1 MIELVSANDQYSLD
15 QHLLKLSDTLGL
27 DPIYFDAS
35 LKDFS
40 FEQLYF
46 EVISVDM
53 FNPTKLIIVKNAL
66 FLSSKGKLV
75 DNQESLFSQIL
86 EASDEIHLVFTL
98 FDLKFDS
105 KKKAVKVAK
114 EKGKLTVLEDVKE
127 QTIKQCITQANKKYG
142 FNLKQ
147 NEIERF
153 VEYCPSLQSAMN
165 AIEKLKLY
173 DGPITLSVIELLVED
188 SSDIVLFDLSNA
200 IIEKDMN
207 LSFELYQT
215 LKNKN
220 TDLSGLIYILASK
233 FRQMYISSQLK
244 SMGYNQQDVASMMKI
259 SPNYAWVL
267 MNKLNHLF
275 HGDSLLRILSELSEF
290 DRKSKKFMVDKNIEF
305 ELWLVNYG
313 RKYGKFKG
321 II

>member
-127 QTIKQCITQANKKYG
+127 LTIKQCITQANKKYG

-207 LSFELYQT
+207 LSFELYHT

-244 SMGYNQQDVASMMKI
+244 AMGYNQQDVASMMKI

-275 HGDSLLRILSELSEF
+275 LGDSLLRILSELSEF
-290 DRKSKKFMVDKNIEF
+290 DRKSKTFMVDKNIEF
-305 ELWLVNYG
+305 ELWLVNFG